1 MKNVKNLLLG
11 MKKLPVT
18 KIDPNVLLLLLVIV
32 FFVLLLAT
40 ENVIKQT
47 LIPQ

>member
-1 MKNVKNLLLG
+1 MKNVKNLFLG

-18 KIDPNVLLLLLVIV
+18 KIDPNVVLLLLVIV
-32 FFVLLLAT
+32 FFVLLFAT

-47 LIPQ
+47 LILQ